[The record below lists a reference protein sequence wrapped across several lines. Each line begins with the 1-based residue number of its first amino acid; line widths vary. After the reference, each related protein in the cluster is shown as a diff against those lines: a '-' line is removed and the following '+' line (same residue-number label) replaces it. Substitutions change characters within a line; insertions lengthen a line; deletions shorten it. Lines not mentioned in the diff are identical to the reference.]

1 MDTMVLSSTN
11 PTSGAESHRGR
22 LLSGMAHAV
31 AEKGYG
37 ETTIADIVREAS
49 VSRRTFYE
57 HFSTKAECLIALY
70 ESASHNAL
78 GVLRDAIDPEHD
90 WEEQLERALGAYL
103 GCMASSPVLMRT
115 LFIEILGLGPE
126 GLEARR
132 RVNRE
137 IADYMLAVVNAGS
150 AKQKRTPITP
160 DMAMAVVGGINE
172 LVLQAIEDGRVTE
185 LPALTATSC
194 QLVRAV
200 AGSR

>member
-11 PTSGAESHRGR
+11 PLSGAESHRGR

-31 AEKGYG
+31 AGKGYG

-78 GVLRDAIDPEHD
+78 GVLRDAIDPAHD

-103 GCMASSPVLMRT
+103 GCMASNPVLMRT

-150 AKQKRTPITP
+150 ARQKRTPITP
-160 DMAMAVVGGINE
+160 DLAMAVVGGINE

-185 LPALTATSC
+185 LPELTATAS